1 MLNISVNQVHCLYL
15 YVQVFDQKR
24 GIFQG
29 EKYGPIV
36 FYIRCPVSPALFVI
50 DVVCYPVFISKFFV
64 KNQVSIVVN
73 LCLGVQFYS
82 IDQLVSFLCQYHAV
96 SINVSYIAQPE
107 AGGW

>member
-1 MLNISVNQVHCLYL
+1 MLNISVNQVHCIYF

-24 GIFQG
+24 DIFQG

-36 FYIRCPVSPALFVI
+36 FYIRCPFSPALFVI
-50 DVVCYPVFISKFFV
+50 DVVFYPVFFSNFFV

-82 IDQLVSFLCQYHAV
+82 IDQLASFFV
-96 SINVSYIAQPE
+96 PIAYCFY
-107 AGGW
+107 